1 MKAKNENT
9 KHYTHLD
16 KSERASIKQ
25 GIKSHLSLR
34 QIAESLNRSTSVISY
49 EVKNNRVLDKSPTKE
64 VRRTHD
70 ISCDKLKSW
79 PWVCTGCKLFV
90 HDS

>member
-1 MKAKNENT
+1 MNGMARNESKNENT

-16 KSERASIKQ
+16 KSERVSIEQ

-34 QIAESLNRSTSVISY
+34 QIAETLNRSTSVISY

-64 VRRTHD
+64 SPSYTRY
-70 ISCDKLKSW
+70 
-79 PWVCTGCKLFV
+79 
-90 HDS
+90 